1 MIKIYNTDEL
11 SVEEILLRSD
21 NTDIEDNADR
31 VAAEIIKQVRL
42 RGDEAVKEYCLKFDG
57 AEPESLELD
66 PAVMKQAADRLCE
79 QEPEFMRILKR
90 AAENIT
96 EFHRRQMYEGFEL
109 KRDGAVL
116 GQRVLPLERVGI
128 YVPGGTASYP
138 STVLMDCIPAK
149 IAGVKQ
155 VIMVTPAKNGIVKD
169 KILAAAF
176 VAGVD
181 RIFAVGGAQAV
192 AALAIGTESFPRVDK
207 IVGPGNVF
215 VAAAKRRVFGMVDID
230 MIAGPSE
237 ILILAD
243 KNSDPACLAA
253 DMLSQAEHDKN
264 ASAVLICDC
273 AELAKRVQAELE
285 VQIPLLERA
294 DICRA
299 SIDNLGKIIVA
310 KDLLQAAD
318 ISNRIAPEHL
328 EICTDKPFE
337 LMEHIT
343 NAGSIFLGR
352 FAPEALGDYMA
363 GPNHTLPT
371 SGTARFSSPLS
382 VYDFLK
388 RSSYIYYERSAFE
401 GICDDV
407 AAFARTEGL
416 TAHAQSALSRKTV
429 IIKEE
434 K

>member
-57 AEPESLELD
+57 AQPENLELD
-66 PAVMKQAADRLCE
+66 PSVMKQAAQRLE
-79 QEPEFMRILKR
+79 QSDPDFMRILKR
-90 AAENIT
+90 AAANIT
-96 EFHRRQMYEGFEL
+96 EFHRNQMYEGFEL

-116 GQRVLPLERVGI
+116 GQRVLPLEKVGI

-155 VIMVTPAKNGIVKD
+155 VIMVTPAKNGVVQD

-192 AALAIGTESFPRVDK
+192 AALAIGTQSFPRVDK

-243 KNSDPACLAA
+243 KSSDPACLAS
-253 DMLSQAEHDKN
+253 DMLSQAEHDRN
-264 ASAVLICDC
+264 ASAVLICDSL
-273 AELAKRVQAELE
+273 ELAKNVQAELE
-285 VQIPLLERA
+285 RQIPLLERA

-299 SIDNLGKIIVA
+299 SIDNFGKIIVA
-310 KDLLQAAD
+310 GDLLQAAD

-328 EICTDKPFE
+328 EICTDEPFE
-337 LMEHIT
+337 LMKSIT

-352 FAPEALGDYMA
+352 YAPEALGDYMA

-388 RSSYIYYERSAFE
+388 RSSYIYYERGAFE
-401 GICDDV
+401 DICDDV
-407 AAFARTEGL
+407 AAFAYTEGL
-416 TAHAQSALSRKTV
+416 TAHAKSALSRKTV

>member
-1 MIKIYNTDEL
+1 MIRIFNTDEL
-11 SVEEILLRSD
+11 SVEEILLRIDS
-21 NTDIEDNADR
+21 TEAEDNADR

-42 RGDEAVKEYCLKFDG
+42 RGDEAVREYCQKFDG
-57 AEPESLELD
+57 GAPESLELD
-66 PAVMKQAADRLCE
+66 PSVMKEAADRLE
-79 QEPEFMRILKR
+79 ETDPELMRILRR
-90 AAENIT
+90 AALNIT
-96 EFHRRQMYEGFEL
+96 EFHRHQMYDGFRME
-109 KRDGAVL
+109 RDGAVL

-138 STVLMDCIPAK
+138 STVLMDCIPAR
-149 IAGVKQ
+149 IAGVREI
-155 VIMVTPAKNGIVKD
+155 VMVTPAKNGVVQD

-192 AALAIGTESFPRVDK
+192 AALALGTESFPRVDK

-237 ILILAD
+237 ILVIAD
-243 KNSDPACLAA
+243 KDSDPVCLAA

-264 ASAVLICDC
+264 ASAVLICDSV
-273 AELAKRVQAELE
+273 ELAQRVQAELE
-285 VQIPLLERA
+285 RQIPLLERA

-299 SIDNLGKIIVA
+299 SIDNNGKIIVA
-310 KDLLQAAD
+310 ESLEQAAD

-328 EICTDKPFE
+328 ELCVSKPFE
-337 LMEHIT
+337 LMERII

-388 RSSYIYYERSAFE
+388 RSSYIYYEKHAFND
-401 GICDDV
+401 ICDDV

-416 TAHAQSALSRKTV
+416 TAHAQSALSRKSM
-429 IIKEE
+429 IEGK
-434 K
+434 